1 MTQITIVSVGPTEEK
16 VGKTGKTYAQVEVFY
31 KDDQG
36 RAKSKK
42 IMNFAR
48 DVFPTV
54 AKASPGEVYE
64 VKLEKKG
71 DFWEWIA
78 INKVEGGAAAPQGAG
93 AAAPRT
99 FGGRKSDEEVERI
112 ARSVALKAAVDY
124 LATCASGK
132 ADKSPQAVLSVAVQ
146 FELYLAKG
154 FEGVTEAAFA
164 LPKKAATIPDIPDS
178 DDIDLE

>member
-1 MTQITIVSVGPTEEK
+1 MAQITIVSVGPTEEK
-16 VGKTGKTYAQVEVFY
+16 VGKTGKTYAQIEVFY

-42 IMNFAR
+42 IFNFAR
-48 DVFPTV
+48 EVFPTV

-78 INKVEGGAAAPQGAG
+78 IQRVEGGAAAPQGAG
-93 AAAPRT
+93 AATRT
-99 FGGRKSDEEVERI
+99 FSGGKSSDTDDRI

-132 ADKSPQAVLSVAVQ
+132 ADKSPTAVLSVAMQ
-146 FELYLAKG
+146 FEVYLSKG
-154 FEGVTEAAFA
+154 IEAVTEAAFA
-164 LPKKAATIPDIPDS
+164 LPAKAAKIPDIPDS
-178 DDIDLE
+178 DDIDLA

>member
-1 MTQITIVSVGPTEEK
+1 MTQITVVSVGPTEEK

-48 DVFPTV
+48 DVFPIV
-54 AKASPGEVYE
+54 ARASPGEVYD

-78 INKVEGGAAAPQGAG
+78 IQKVEGGAAAPQGASQ
-93 AAAPRT
+93 AAPTRT
-99 FGGRKSDEEVERI
+99 YSGKSSDTDDRI

-124 LATCASGK
+124 LATCAPAK
-132 ADKSPQAVLSVAVQ
+132 AEKTPQAVLSVAMQ
-146 FELYLAKG
+146 FEVYLAKG
-154 FEGVTEAAFA
+154 IEAVTEAAFTPA
-164 LPKKAATIPDIPDS
+164 KKAAEYPDLPDN
-178 DDIDLE
+178 DDLDLP